1 MGAPDDGDDAA
12 SRLREIGRVELSVE
26 PTASCDALR
35 TRVAELLGVPVASFW
50 LTLDKRLFEGSWPA
64 AAAKAR
70 GVGGGGRPRKVRA
83 AAAVAAAGADARRRP
98 GRGRRERDERDAARD
113 RHHGGGRAAP
123 PPHAEEH
130 DSRERRE
137 RRERVG
143 GAPRRRASGD
153 EAGAG
158 REGQR
163 ADEQKLV
170 PGEQAPRR
178 AGDGEGRVQQKR
190 SLRRFASGAE
200 DLASLRASLAWA
212 SETVGS
218 LRPEAGVV
226 AAWRSEAAD
235 LEASSGAPEFWDD
248 AGAARQRAAAYYG
261 EVAAEALA
269 ELRAAAAAHELEAAM
284 TGPYDGCDCRLEI
297 TAGAGGLD
305 AQEWTAMVARMY
317 ARFGEK
323 RGFSVV
329 EAERSEGDHPGCVKG
344 VSLEIRGANAFGLF
358 RGEKGAHRLVRQSP
372 FNSAAKRQT
381 SFASV
386 EPTPDLPDDHPDLP
400 ADVAELDP
408 ADLEVTTA
416 RAGGAGGQNVNKV
429 ETAVRVT
436 HVPTGLRVRCARE
449 RTQGANKA
457 IALTMLRAK
466 LVAAMAEQRAATL
479 ADIRG
484 DRVAADFASA
494 FNFAFKDTIKGFF
507 PKYNPKTNFGASFA
521 VNVASGGLA
530 GAGSLTIVYPLDY
543 ARTRLASDVGSG
555 KAQFEGLFDCLKKTA
570 AGPRARGP
578 LQRLRR
584 LRRRDRALPR
594 HAGVNDT
601 LVSINPYQQDKGVSE
616 KPAEEWV
623 YKGTMDCFTK
633 ISAEEGMGALFKGAG
648 ANALRTVGSAL
659 VLVMYGEL
667 KAILSA

>member
-1 MGAPDDGDDAA
+1 
-12 SRLREIGRVELSVE
+12 
-26 PTASCDALR
+26 
-35 TRVAELLGVPVASFW
+35 
-50 LTLDKRLFEGSWPA
+50 
-64 AAAKAR
+64 
-70 GVGGGGRPRKVRA
+70 
-83 AAAVAAAGADARRRP
+83 
-98 GRGRRERDERDAARD
+98 
-113 RHHGGGRAAP
+113 
-123 PPHAEEH
+123 
-130 DSRERRE
+130 
-137 RRERVG
+137 
-143 GAPRRRASGD
+143 
-153 EAGAG
+153 
-158 REGQR
+158 
-163 ADEQKLV
+163 
-170 PGEQAPRR
+170 
-178 AGDGEGRVQQKR
+178 
-190 SLRRFASGAE
+190 
-200 DLASLRASLAWA
+200 
-212 SETVGS
+212 
-218 LRPEAGVV
+218 
-226 AAWRSEAAD
+226 
-235 LEASSGAPEFWDD
+235 
-248 AGAARQRAAAYYG
+248 
-261 EVAAEALA
+261 
-269 ELRAAAAAHELEAAM
+269 M

-484 DRVAADFASA
+484 DRVPRTSASVRSYVLHPYKLV
-494 FNFAFKDTIKGFF
+494 KDDRHET
-507 PKYNPKTNFGASFA
+507 PHATD
-521 VNVASGGLA
+521 V
-530 GAGSLTIVYPLDY
+530 LDGD
-543 ARTRLASDVGSG
+543 L
-555 KAQFEGLFDCLKKTA
+555 
-570 AGPRARGP
+570 GPFLDAELRRRARGEE
-578 LQRLRR
+578 
-584 LRRRDRALPR
+584 
-594 HAGVNDT
+594 AGDSN
-601 LVSINPYQQDKGVSE
+601 G
-616 KPAEEWV
+616 
-623 YKGTMDCFTK
+623 
-633 ISAEEGMGALFKGAG
+633 
-648 ANALRTVGSAL
+648 
-659 VLVMYGEL
+659 
-667 KAILSA
+667 

>member
-1 MGAPDDGDDAA
+1 M
-12 SRLREIGRVELSVE
+12 V
-26 PTASCDALR
+26 ALR
-35 TRVAELLGVPVASFW
+35 IPMLLLSC
-50 LTLDKRLFEGSWPA
+50 
-64 AAAKAR
+64 AR
-70 GVGGGGRPRKVRA
+70 AFR
-83 AAAVAAAGADARRRP
+83 
-98 GRGRRERDERDAARD
+98 
-113 RHHGGGRAAP
+113 
-123 PPHAEEH
+123 
-130 DSRERRE
+130 SI
-137 RRERVG
+137 
-143 GAPRRRASGD
+143 APRIA
-153 EAGAG
+153 
-158 REGQR
+158 
-163 ADEQKLV
+163 
-170 PGEQAPRR
+170 
-178 AGDGEGRVQQKR
+178 QKR
-190 SLRRFASGAE
+190 SLRRFASSE

-248 AGAARQRAAAYYG
+248 AGAARRALARLAALNGNVDRVEAWDALLGDAAEAVDALGGVSDAEEAAYYG

-323 RGFSVV
+323 RGFAVV

-358 RGEKGAHRLVRQSP
+358 RGEKGPHRLVRQSP

-408 ADLEVTTA
+408 ADLDVTTA

-429 ETAVRVT
+429 ETAVRMT

-484 DRVAADFASA
+484 DRVAADF
-494 FNFAFKDTIKGFF
+494 
-507 PKYNPKTNFGASFA
+507 GASVRSYVLHPYKLVKDDKHETPHA
-521 VNVASGGLA
+521 TDV
-530 GAGSLTIVYPLDY
+530 LDGD
-543 ARTRLASDVGSG
+543 L
-555 KAQFEGLFDCLKKTA
+555 
-570 AGPRARGP
+570 GPFLDAELRRRARGEE
-578 LQRLRR
+578 
-584 LRRRDRALPR
+584 
-594 HAGVNDT
+594 AGDSN
-601 LVSINPYQQDKGVSE
+601 G
-616 KPAEEWV
+616 
-623 YKGTMDCFTK
+623 
-633 ISAEEGMGALFKGAG
+633 
-648 ANALRTVGSAL
+648 
-659 VLVMYGEL
+659 
-667 KAILSA
+667 